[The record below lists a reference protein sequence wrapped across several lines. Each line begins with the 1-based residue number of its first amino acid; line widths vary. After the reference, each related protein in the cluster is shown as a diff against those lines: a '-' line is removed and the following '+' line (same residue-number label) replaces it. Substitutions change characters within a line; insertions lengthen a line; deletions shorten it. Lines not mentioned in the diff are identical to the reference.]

1 MFLLS
6 GQVLIISLQDML
18 AKEKA
23 EVGDRLLE
31 YWTTNDHDFVK
42 YICSRCVKY
51 FFISKKYIK
60 IISFKYFIFL
70 ILTYQDN

>member
-31 YWTTNDHDFVK
+31 Y
-42 YICSRCVKY
+42 
-51 FFISKKYIK
+51 
-60 IISFKYFIFL
+60 
-70 ILTYQDN
+70 